1 LIALIKTRKEKEI
14 MEPIKEVVFE
24 RTYHASPETIWQAW
38 TNPDMIKQ
46 WWGPNNVT
54 IPECEVDLRVGG
66 KIYIVMEAGEAMG
79 PYKGTRWPMLG
90 KFTVVESNA
99 KLSYAAKAW
108 IEGQSEETT
117 IDQITE
123 LTLTEEF
130 GKTKLTIR
138 AAIYKTGPR
147 AGMAV
152 QGMQHGFTQQLDKLN
167 DFLTAKK

>member
-1 LIALIKTRKEKEI
+1 
-14 MEPIKEVVFE
+14 MEPLKEVVFE
-24 RTYHASPETIWQAW
+24 RTYDASPEKVWQAW

-79 PYKGTRWPMLG
+79 PYKGTKWPMLG
-90 KFTVVESNA
+90 KFTAIEPYSQ
-99 KLSYAAKAW
+99 LSYTARAW
-108 IEGQSEETT
+108 TEGQNEQTT
-117 IDQITE
+117 IDQTTE
-123 LTLTEEF
+123 LTLAEEN
-130 GKTKLTIR
+130 GKTKLKIK
-138 AAIYKTGPR
+138 AAIYKTGPG

-167 DFLTAKK
+167 DFLTGKKGL